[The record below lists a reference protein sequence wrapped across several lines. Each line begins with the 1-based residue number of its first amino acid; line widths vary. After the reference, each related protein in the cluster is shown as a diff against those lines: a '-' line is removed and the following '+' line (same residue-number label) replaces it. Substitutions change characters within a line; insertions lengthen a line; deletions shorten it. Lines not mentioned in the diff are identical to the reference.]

1 MMNGYLTLI
10 LTGHVPYV
18 RTPAREPDG
27 EDPLHETILDAI
39 VPTLNALYDLRDIG
53 RRPAIGLAYSPV
65 LLEQLADSVVQKHFV
80 VWMERRLARLADSIT
95 SWDAA
100 GEAHRSYLGRFYQE
114 WWGGILESFIKRY
127 NRNVVAAMRELCA
140 DGMAEPLSS
149 AATHAYLP
157 LLRRVESQRAQIDA
171 GGLAVTRQLGARPRG
186 LWLPECGY
194 TPSLEALVRPSGM
207 RYLVVDPSS
216 LPNTTIPH
224 LRPRW
229 IAARRLAVLVRDP
242 EAARQIMAPDIGYV
256 SDPIYRS
263 PQRDPQSGLALWR
276 TGELE
281 HSNALYDPYD
291 ALRRAQ
297 EHAVHFSGFLATEL
311 EDFRARR
318 DRPGIAVVPLDVD
331 VLGRG
336 WFEGPTWLR
345 ALLETLLDRSGVALT
360 KPSAYL
366 NSVRPRFGVTLRD
379 GSWSP
384 EPSHRAW
391 NGFAAQRLWRA
402 IGEVEER
409 VALLVQRHPH
419 AQGDNERVLAQ
430 AVRELL
436 LAQSSDWPRQLS
448 QGAGDEALQ
457 RPIAHLRRC
466 ERLCT
471 LADTTEWSDDD
482 IAFLDALE
490 EADNAFPNLNY
501 RVFSNS

>member
-1 MMNGYLTLI
+1 MNGYLTLI
-10 LTGHVPYV
+10 LTGHVPYL

-27 EDPLHETILDAI
+27 EDLLHETIADAI

-53 RRPAIGLAYSPV
+53 RRPAVGLAYSPV

-80 VWMERRLARLADSIT
+80 VWMERRLEHLAGDVAR
-95 SWDAA
+95 WD
-100 GEAHRSYLGRFYQE
+100 GEGQAHRSYLGRFYQE
-114 WWGGILESFIKRY
+114 WWNGILESFIKRY

-140 DGMAEPLSS
+140 EGIAEPLSS

-157 LLRRVESQRAQIDA
+157 LLRWVESQRAQIDVGA
-171 GGLAVTRQLGARPRG
+171 LAVTHQLGARPRG

-207 RYLVVDPSS
+207 RYLIVDPSS

-242 EAARQIMAPDIGYV
+242 EAARQIMAPELGYAY
-256 SDPIYRS
+256 DPIYRS
-263 PQRDPQSGLALWR
+263 PKHDPQSGVALWR
-276 TGELE
+276 QSDAKDTDD
-281 HSNALYDPYD
+281 LYDPYD
-291 ALRRAQ
+291 AFRRAQ
-297 EHAVHFSGFLATEL
+297 EHAVHFSRFVAAEL
-311 EDFRARR
+311 EAFRARH
-318 DRPGIAVVPLDVD
+318 DRPGIAVVPLDAEL
-331 VLGRG
+331 LGRG

-345 ALLETLLDRSGVALT
+345 AMLETLLEGSDIALT
-360 KPSAYL
+360 RPSEYL

-379 GSWSP
+379 GSWGP
-384 EPSHRAW
+384 EPAHRSW
-391 NGFAAQRLWRA
+391 NGLAAQRLWRA

-409 VALLVQRHPH
+409 VAVLVQRHPH
-419 AQGDNERVLAQ
+419 AQGDQERALAQ

-436 LAQSSDWPRQLS
+436 LAQSSDWPLQLS
-448 QGAGDEALQ
+448 RGAGDDALQ
-457 RPIAHLRRC
+457 RPVAHLRRC

-471 LADTTEWSDDD
+471 LAETPEWSDDD
-482 IAFLDALE
+482 IAFFDAVA
-490 EADNAFPNLNY
+490 EADNSFPNLNY